1 MKGTAKTLLVFAT
14 ALIISGLLTAR
25 SPAGEARNEDAC
37 KKKEKEGC
45 KGEHSYS
52 FKFSGYFKADAA
64 YDETRIYPGDYA
76 LRVMKDEDNNVM
88 SMTARETRMGLD
100 FWWKESDIRTD
111 AKLEF
116 DFYGVSAAEN
126 KAGPMLRHAYI
137 KLTKGRWSLLAGQTS
152 DVISPLVPKTVNYT
166 VAWSQGNIGYRRPQ
180 IRVSTA
186 AKLCEKAKLIAAL
199 AATRTL
205 GSDLDGDGIDDG
217 ADAAL
222 PTVQGRL
229 AVGANVG
236 ESGGITVGVSGHYG
250 IEKYGPEDSL
260 ETVSKSFNVDVMLIL
275 SKKISLSG
283 EFFVGDNLGTYFG
296 GALQSVNRFT
306 NREIS
311 TIGGWGMLSFKPSG
325 KVTLNAGYAWDDP
338 REEDLYIPS
347 GDEHSFIN
355 MNSVMFGNVMYAL
368 TGNVT
373 AMLELSQLKT
383 RYFSKD
389 LIDTEY
395 YYGNSDY
402 DAMRVQFALKA
413 ALK

>member
-1 MKGTAKTLLVFAT
+1 MKGIARIWFIMTSALFA
-14 ALIISGLLTAR
+14 SGLVTTHSSADTTGHKD
-25 SPAGEARNEDAC
+25 SY
-37 KKKEKEGC
+37 KS
-45 KGEHSYS
+45 EHSYH

-64 YDETRIYPGDYA
+64 YDGTRIYPGDYA
-76 LRVMKDEDNNVM
+76 LRVAKDEDNDVM
-88 SMTARETRMGLD
+88 NLTARETRLGLD
-100 FWWKESDIRTD
+100 FWWNESDIRTD

-126 KAGPMLRHAYI
+126 KAGVMMRHAYI

-180 IRVSTA
+180 LRVSTA
-186 AKLCEKAKLIAAL
+186 ADLGDNATINAAI

-205 GSDLDGDGIDDG
+205 GSDLDGDEIDDG

-222 PTVQGRL
+222 PTVQGRIGV
-229 AVGANVG
+229 ATKIGD
-236 ESGGITVGVSGHYG
+236 SGSFSIGLSGHYG
-250 IEKYGPEDSL
+250 IETYGPEDSL
-260 ETVSKSFNVDVMLIL
+260 ETVSKSFNVDVMLVI

-283 EFFVGDNLGTYFG
+283 EFFIGDNLGTYFG
-296 GALQSVNRFT
+296 GALQSVNKFT
-306 NREIS
+306 DKEIS
-311 TIGGWGMLSFKPSG
+311 TAGGWGMLSLKPSE
-325 KVTLNAGYAWDDP
+325 KFTFNVGYAWDDP